1 MSPFGRLRAEQ
12 HDSLIVPPDLALERD
27 ARGAVVHVRNRRSG
41 ECLGCIEV
49 GLFEVLRALILSE
62 SKTSLTTD
70 LLSQPTRAMYV
81 AAQLKGGQQMART
94 FNPQVEAV
102 IAESTQPELVRG
114 LIAALEEG
122 QFTEEQQGHAL
133 ALLQLYDVD
142 LFDPGLA
149 VLSDKT
155 PEEIE
160 RLANQ
165 RDC

>member
-1 MSPFGRLRAEQ
+1 
-12 HDSLIVPPDLALERD
+12 
-27 ARGAVVHVRNRRSG
+27 
-41 ECLGCIEV
+41 
-49 GLFEVLRALILSE
+49 
-62 SKTSLTTD
+62 
-70 LLSQPTRAMYV
+70 
-81 AAQLKGGQQMART
+81 MART

-102 IAESTQPELVRG
+102 IAESARPELVRG
-114 LIAALEEG
+114 LITALEEG

-142 LFDPGLA
+142 LFDLGLA